1 MFILKENV
9 INNAGFRFLGLPVEL
24 QLAVIELV
32 RNCSDLWAL
41 CLVSKELSDITKPYL
56 YHRVNIKI
64 TNDFKAKIMR
74 RIGGKEEDH
83 LITKKISA
91 LILEPANLRFVRVLE
106 TSYLGIE
113 PTKLMDRLLPQLQRD
128 SLIKLNYSTRS
139 TKFFPT
145 LPQMQLLWST
155 QRRLQ
160 NLKFSTHMVPSLKEF
175 VKRCKPGPC
184 PLLNSFT
191 ELDINSSDPDRST
204 MVWPLKNL
212 KLCLLQSLTVHAL
225 TAPPDLLPNLQAS
238 FADGSFVNLTRLSL
252 QFILNFPTLT
262 LTNVPSLESL
272 DIYHCGPFGHSDLR
286 LAVAD
291 NFPLKHLSFADTG
304 NVDKLI
310 PILAQI
316 KGLESLVIKLDGSIA
331 ATTASQSVKAFARAV
346 VAHKETLRLFKLKV
360 HLRSNFPPLLWD
372 AYAVSEIQLCQ
383 KIVNLSLTLT
393 ATEPIYYRNL
403 IASFPNLSTLTI
415 YKGIDMWSPERAL
428 KIFPASTK
436 LESVVFKNYGHPS
449 NNRKW
454 NRQRFVRKEL
464 ERICDTSFQPQ
475 QSEKDSGSPKL

>member
-1 MFILKENV
+1 MD
-9 INNAGFRFLGLPVEL
+9 NAGFRFLGLPIEL

-32 RNCSDLWAL
+32 RNSSDLHAL

-64 TNDFKAKIMR
+64 TSDFKAKIMR
-74 RIGGKEEDH
+74 RIGGKEEEQ

-91 LILEPANLRFVRVLE
+91 LLLEPANLRLVRVLE
-106 TSYLGIE
+106 TSSLGIE
-113 PTKLMDRLLPQLQRD
+113 PSKLMDRLLPQLQKD

-139 TKFFPT
+139 PKFFPT

-160 NLKFSTHMVPSLKEF
+160 NLKLSTHMVHSLKQF
-175 VKRCKPGPC
+175 VKRWKPGQC

-191 ELDINSSDPDRST
+191 ELDINSSDADRST

-212 KLCLLQSLTVHAL
+212 KLCLLQSLTIHAL
-225 TAPPDLLPNLQAS
+225 NAPPDLLPNLQAS

-252 QFILNFPTLT
+252 QFILNFPLLT

-272 DIYHCGPFGHSDLR
+272 DIYHCGPIGQSNLQ
-286 LAVAD
+286 LTVAD
-291 NFPLKHLSFADTG
+291 NFPLKHLSFSDNG

-310 PILAQI
+310 PILARV

-331 ATTASQSVKAFARAV
+331 ATTASQSVKACARAV

-372 AYAVSEIQLCQ
+372 AYAVREIQLCK
-383 KIVNLSLTLT
+383 KIVKLSLTVT
-393 ATEPIYYRNL
+393 ATEPIYYRDL
-403 IASFPNLSTLTI
+403 IASFPNLSRLTI
-415 YKGIDMWSPERAL
+415 YKGISVWSAERAL

-464 ERICDTSFQPQ
+464 ERIRNTSFQPQ
-475 QSEKDSGSPKL
+475 QSEKDSGSTKVVGL